1 MPGRVHTRRR
11 FALLAQ
17 PSARGSSGPLRISFV
32 EDDTS
37 TSEIRVAFAI
47 SRKVGNAVE
56 RNLIR
61 RRLRALCNEMSPTLK
76 SGNYLI
82 RVAIE
87 TPKLTYDELRNHL
100 QSALERSKTV
110 EK

>member
-1 MPGRVHTRRR
+1 MPGRVHTRRQ
-11 FALLAQ
+11 FALFTR

-32 EDDTS
+32 QDGDS
-37 TSEIRVAFAI
+37 TGQVNVAFAI

-61 RRLRALCNEMSPTLK
+61 RRLRALFDEMTPALK

-82 RVAIE
+82 RTAIE
-87 TPKLTYDELRNHL
+87 TSDLTYDDLRHHL
-100 QSALERSKTV
+100 QIALERGKTL

>member
-1 MPGRVHTRRR
+1 MPGRVHTRRQ
-11 FALLAQ
+11 FALFAR
-17 PSARGSSGPLRISFV
+17 PTSRGSSGPLRISFV
-32 EDDTS
+32 EES
-37 TSEIRVAFAI
+37 SSSNEVNVAFAI

-61 RRLRALCNEMSPTLK
+61 RRLRALCDEMALSLK

-87 TPKLTYDELRNHL
+87 TSNLSYDELRNHL
-100 QSALERSKTV
+100 RNALERAKTL

>member
-1 MPGRVHTRRR
+1 MPGRVHTRRQ
-11 FALLAQ
+11 FALFAR

-32 EDDTS
+32 EGGS
-37 TSEIRVAFAI
+37 PASQVNVAFAI

-61 RRLRALCNEMSPTLK
+61 RRLRALCDEMTPSLK

-82 RVAIE
+82 RAAIE
-87 TPKLTYDELRNHL
+87 TPTLTYDELRTHL
-100 QSALERSKTV
+100 KNALERCKTL